1 MSGGKAT
8 TEMLWRQIRYQN
20 RIFWRTPVAAF
31 FTLVF
36 PLLFL
41 VVFTL
46 VFGNEE
52 IGGLGVT
59 TAQFYAP
66 SLAVF
71 GAVSATYTN
80 LAIATAISRD
90 QGVLKRIRGTPL
102 PPWIYI
108 AGRIGSASYLAALS
122 ALLMLTVG
130 VVFYSLTVFAAALP
144 ALIVTFL
151 VGVTCFSALGML
163 VAALAPT
170 GESAPAIT
178 NATLLPLAFISDVF
192 IPPGSNT
199 PGWLLFV
206 ADVFPLKHF
215 VVAFQDAFN
224 PTVVSAASSWL
235 DLFVWESLAVMAIW
249 GVGAMVLAIRF
260 FRWEPKGGERP
271 SRRRS
276 ARETPADAMAE

>member
-1 MSGGKAT
+1 MMGRAAT
-8 TEMLWRQIRYQN
+8 IDMLWRQVRYQN

-31 FTLVF
+31 FTIVF

-52 IGGLGVT
+52 IADLGVT

-71 GAVSATYTN
+71 GAVSATYSN
-80 LAIATAISRD
+80 LAVATAISRD

-102 PPWIYI
+102 PPWLYI

-130 VVFYSLTVFAAALP
+130 VVFYSLTVFAEALP

-151 VGVTCFSALGML
+151 VGVGCFSALGML

-192 IPPGSNT
+192 IPPGANT
-199 PGWLLFV
+199 PAWLMFV

-224 PTVVSAASSWL
+224 PAVVAAASSWL
-235 DLFVWESLAVMAIW
+235 DLFVWESLLVMALW

-271 SRRRS
+271 SRRRK
-276 ARETPADAMAE
+276 ARETPADAIAE